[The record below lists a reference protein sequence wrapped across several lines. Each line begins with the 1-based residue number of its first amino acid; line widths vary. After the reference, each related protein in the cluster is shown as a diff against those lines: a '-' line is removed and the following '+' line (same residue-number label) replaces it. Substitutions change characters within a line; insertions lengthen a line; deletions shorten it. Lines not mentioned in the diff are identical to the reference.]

1 MRNIIFLSLCDILL
15 YEGGVHMKRKIE
27 QQLLKWKQMPNKKP
41 LLIKGARQV
50 GKTLQVVSYSS
61 LYRY

>member
-1 MRNIIFLSLCDILL
+1 
-15 YEGGVHMKRKIE
+15 MKRKIE

-50 GKTLQVVSYSS
+50 GKTYSIRAFGKEN
-61 LYRY
+61 YKYMVEINF